1 MLQHH
6 PEASVRRL
14 AARLAKIEGHTRA
27 TIEMIKAD
35 RDCTEVL
42 HQIRSIIG
50 AWQQVSALV
59 LDDHLKSC
67 IQEAVSNG
75 RAEEAIA
82 NLRQALLRRPPA
94 L

>member
-1 MLQHH
+1 MLQRH
-6 PEASVRRL
+6 PDESARRL

-50 AWQQVSALV
+50 AWQQVSALI
-59 LDDHLKSC
+59 LDEHLKFC
-67 IQEAVSNG
+67 IQEAVSNN
-75 RAEEAIA
+75 RAEEAID
-82 NLRQALLRRPPA
+82 NLRQVLLRRPPA